1 MQLRTIALVLSI
13 VGLFYSGFVSALGLG
28 EITLKS
34 QFNQPLN
41 AEIRLL
47 KVRDLSK
54 DEIFSALASRDDFKR
69 AGVDRL
75 FLLSSLK
82 FEVVLD
88 NPAKPFIRV
97 TSSKP
102 IVEPYLNFLVE
113 VQWPSGRLLREYTL
127 LLDLPVFNDSGANA
141 PVAAP
146 SSSVAAP
153 TPAAPRPQVREPQPQ
168 VVPPPTKPS
177 RTAAPTRAADNNVV
191 RQTSPRTDSYKVK
204 SGDTLW
210 EIAESTLADSP
221 ASINQRMIAIQQA
234 NPEAFA
240 NGNINHL
247 RNGRVLRIPSAQEV
261 ADISSQQASNAVRE
275 QNKTWSAKAK
285 PAQKAV
291 LTSAAPSTQSTSSTG
306 QPEGRLTLGSA
317 DSAQSSKGSGTS
329 GSGESLQNELA
340 IAKDEL
346 ARATRQ
352 NDELRSRITELES
365 QIETMDNLVSVTSDQ
380 LKALQAAAEN
390 GEGIPTDSTPVD
402 NTPIDGSG
410 DDASVDE
417 ANTSSESIIDATAGT
432 DEQAGS
438 DDAIDQPVAAATDP
452 EPAVEAPAPV
462 EANPFQA
469 PEPTVVASPAKPSL
483 VETVIAFLKENMLIV
498 GGAVLGFL
506 ALLLVLLRLRNKPE
520 DDIDDFDLDDED
532 DNLFNLDDDNL
543 EALDE
548 LDDDIEEQNDLSI
561 DEDLDDTVQAQTEDV
576 VAEADIYVSL
586 GQEDKAIE
594 LLQKEIQQNPDNADA
609 RLGLLKIYAKS
620 QNSAGFDEQY
630 AQLLPLGNVYA
641 NDQAMALRKEIENAE
656 PFDTDQYSL
665 KDDDGLDFLQEAEE
679 SDLDIDLDLDLDTPE
694 ESADDGS
701 MAFTE
706 TDSDINLDDISLDL
720 GDLGDDTLELDD
732 EDSSSEDLDTDFSLD
747 LDDSKSDTRDEALA
761 ASAEVDDSDHL
772 EDIEFSLDLD
782 EESDFNADDLSLD
795 LDNELDDLP
804 TQDTV
809 EKNDDEALEEIE
821 FDLDLDMDDEL
832 SESVDDLEDSLP
844 LDDEELVVAEND
856 LSDISTDEGL
866 ENDFSVELDGDLND
880 IDLDNDELDLS
891 MSLDEE
897 VAGESIDMD
906 LDTDLSLDDIDGDT
920 ETSEDSLD
928 WDADLSLDGMGSDTE
943 TSDGDLDLDT
953 DLSLDDTEIEEA
965 DDSFD
970 LDSPPPMDIDM
981 ASLDQE
987 IDAMT
992 ADMDDTVSDN
1002 DVASDADAADS
1013 LGAPEAAVEPTESLD
1028 TFDLDDG
1035 NLDEDKTLNVEEE
1048 QLDLDDELELETEE
1062 VVESPAQP
1070 SSLDINDAREDT
1082 TISQDDDLDFLE
1094 ESDEVS
1100 TKLDLAKAYMD
1111 MGDREGAEDILNE
1124 VMEEGSEQQKADA
1137 KALME
1142 QL

>member
-1 MQLRTIALVLSI
+1 MQLRTIALVFSI

-54 DEIFSALASRDDFKR
+54 EEIFAALASREDFKR

-75 FLLSSLK
+75 FLLSGLK
-82 FEVVLD
+82 FEVVLR

-127 LLDLPVFNDSGANA
+127 LLDLPVFNDS
-141 PVAAP
+141 
-146 SSSVAAP
+146 SSNVPVAAP
-153 TPAAPRPQVREPQPQ
+153 TPAAPRPQVSEPKPQ
-168 VVPPPTKPS
+168 AVPPPSKPS
-177 RTAAPTRAADNNVV
+177 SRPAPTRTPDNVV
-191 RQTSPRTDSYKVK
+191 RQTTSPSVDSYKVK

-234 NPEAFA
+234 NPDAFA
-240 NGNINHL
+240 NGNINRL

-261 ADISSQQASNAVRE
+261 ADVSNQQASSAVRE
-275 QNKTWSAKAK
+275 QNRTWSSETKS
-285 PAQKAV
+285 AQKAV
-291 LTSAAPSTQSTSSTG
+291 LTSAAPSAQAGSSSS

-317 DSAQSSKGSGTS
+317 DSGQSSKGSGAS

-340 IAKDEL
+340 STSDEL

-352 NDELRSRITELES
+352 NDELKSRITELEA
-365 QIETMDNLVSVTSDQ
+365 QIETMENLVSVTNDQ
-380 LKALQAAAEN
+380 LKALQAASEN
-390 GEGIPTDSTPVD
+390 VDGATPADESIVDAGVASTDTPTTDGATSEDKLTEDPNVEAANNPV
-402 NTPIDGSG
+402 
-410 DDASVDE
+410 VDE
-417 ANTSSESIIDATAGT
+417 A
-432 DEQAGS
+432 
-438 DDAIDQPVAAATDP
+438 VADVEAEAETVIE
-452 EPAVEAPAPV
+452 EPAVEPNPFKTPEPATPTITAPA
-462 EANPFQA
+462 E
-469 PEPTVVASPAKPSL
+469 PSL
-483 VETVIAFLKENMLIV
+483 VETVIGFLKENMLIV
-498 GGAVLGFL
+498 GGAVLGLL

-520 DDIDDFDLDDED
+520 EDDLEDFSLDDEGDDLFALDDED
-532 DNLFNLDDDNL
+532 SGT
-543 EALDE
+543 LDE
-548 LDDDIEEQNDLSI
+548 LDDDIEEQDDLAI

-641 NDQAMALRKEIENAE
+641 NDQAMALRKEIDNAE

-665 KDDDGLDFLQEAEE
+665 ENDELDGSNDLDFLQEAEE
-679 SDLDIDLDLDLDTPE
+679 SDLDLDIDLDDSE
-694 ESADDGS
+694 ELEDDGS
-701 MAFTE
+701 IAFTD
-706 TDSDINLDDISLDL
+706 TDSDLNLDDISLDL
-720 GDLGDDTLELDD
+720 GDLGDEVLDLD
-732 EDSSSEDLDTDFSLD
+732 EDDSPSDSVDTDFALD
-747 LDDSKSDTRDEALA
+747 LDDLGDSDSGEKEETLA
-761 ASAEVDDSDHL
+761 ASAEADSGDDL

-782 EESDFNADDLSLD
+782 EESSADDLSLD
-795 LDNELDDLP
+795 LDSELDDLS
-804 TQDTV
+804 V
-809 EKNDDEALEEIE
+809 ESPAEQGVDEGLEEIE

-844 LDDEELVVAEND
+844 LDDEELVASSAEGLD
-856 LSDISTDEGL
+856 DISVEDGL
-866 ENDFSVELDGDLND
+866 ENDFSVEIDGDLDD
-880 IDLDNDELDLS
+880 IDLDVPADEELNLS
-891 MSLDEE
+891 MSLDDE
-897 VAGESIDMD
+897 ASGESLDMD
-906 LDTDLSLDDIDGDT
+906 LDADLELDDVSGDIEKVDDDILDLDSSLDDD
-920 ETSEDSLD
+920 LD
-928 WDADLSLDGMGSDTE
+928 MVLDADLSI
-943 TSDGDLDLDT
+943 
-953 DLSLDDTEIEEA
+953 DDSEAEEA
-965 DDSFD
+965 DDGLD

-992 ADMDDTVSDN
+992 ADMSELSTDTSDEEA
-1002 DVASDADAADS
+1002 DVEDNVDF
-1013 LGAPEAAVEPTESLD
+1013 EAEEFEPTESLD
-1028 TFDLDDG
+1028 T
-1035 NLDEDKTLNVEEE
+1035 
-1048 QLDLDDELELETEE
+1048 LDLDDEPEPKVEEPTEA
-1062 VVESPAQP
+1062 SG
-1070 SSLDINDAREDT
+1070 LDINDASEDT

-1124 VMEEGSEQQKADA
+1124 VMEEGSEQQKSDA